1 MSACAKSDR
10 TMARYLGVDGGGSKT
25 AFALI
30 DTAGHVVAR
39 ATAPTSYYFNEPAH
53 PDSPART
60 AFDVVERVL
69 AQGVTDICGQ
79 AGIETA
85 DIDAAFFG
93 IPGYGEASGD
103 IEQLDAVPRRVLGHD
118 RYSCDN
124 DMVCGW
130 AGSLAGEDGINV
142 ISGTGSM
149 TYGERQG
156 TGHRV
161 GGWGELFGD
170 EGSAYWVATQGLNA
184 FSRMSDGRLARGPL
198 YDLIKERL
206 QISSDLDVV
215 SLVIDKWGGN
225 RGSIAALATTVC
237 EAARQEDKVS
247 VGILANAADELA
259 TLVET
264 TRVLVGFGDRE
275 PVPVSYSGGMFS
287 DDGFQALFRGALQQL
302 PAKYDLHR
310 PLLDPAV
317 GAALYAAMHSGHPLT
332 RSSVNQLAATQTRSD
347 EVKST

>member
-1 MSACAKSDR
+1 MSACAKSR
-10 TMARYLGVDGGGSKT
+10 QPELARYLGVDGGGSKT

-30 DTAGHVVAR
+30 DDAGQVLAR
-39 ATAPTSYYFNEPAH
+39 ATAPTSYYFN
-53 PDSPART
+53 DG
-60 AFDVVERVL
+60 FDVVERVL

-79 AGIETA
+79 AGIETS

-103 IEQLDAVPRRVLGHD
+103 IEQLDAVPMRVLGHD
-118 RYSCDN
+118 RYSCNN

-170 EGSAYWVATQGLNA
+170 EGSAYWVAAQGLNA

-198 YDLIKERL
+198 YELMRARL
-206 QISSDLDVV
+206 EIASDLDAV
-215 SLVIDKWGGN
+215 SLVIEKWGGN
-225 RGSIAALATTVC
+225 RTSIAALSTTVC
-237 EAARQEDKVS
+237 EAARQNDETCAAHPGARRRRAGDDHRNHPRSGRFRRRRAGAGVLLGWNVLRRGLPRAVS
-247 VGILANAADELA
+247 CCPATAARQVRPA
-259 TLVET
+259 H
-264 TRVLVGFGDRE
+264 
-275 PVPVSYSGGMFS
+275 PVARSGG
-287 DDGFQALFRGALQQL
+287 GRGHLRRQAQ
-302 PAKYDLHR
+302 R
-310 PLLDPAV
+310 PSAEPAV
-317 GAALYAAMHSGHPLT
+317 PCTNSPRPDHDPK
-332 RSSVNQLAATQTRSD
+332 R
-347 EVKST
+347 

>member
-1 MSACAKSDR
+1 
-10 TMARYLGVDGGGSKT
+10 MARYLGVDGGGSKT

-30 DTAGHVVAR
+30 DDTGRVLAR
-39 ATAPTSYYFNEPAH
+39 ATAPTSYYFN
-53 PDSPART
+53 DG
-60 AFDVVERVL
+60 FDVVERVL
-69 AQGVTDICGQ
+69 AQGITNICGQ
-79 AGIETA
+79 TGIETS

-103 IEQLDAVPRRVLGHD
+103 VEQLDTVPGRVLGHD
-118 RYSCDN
+118 RYSCNN

-170 EGSAYWVATQGLNA
+170 EGSAYWVAAQGLNA

-198 YDLIKERL
+198 YELMRARL
-206 QISSDLDVV
+206 EITSDLDAV
-215 SLVIDKWGGN
+215 SLVIEKWGGN
-225 RGSIAALATTVC
+225 RTSIAALSTTVC
-237 EAARQEDKVS
+237 EAAHQNDEASAR
-247 VGILANAADELA
+247 ILALGADELA
-259 TLVET
+259 TIIET
-264 TRVLVGFGDRE
+264 TRVLVGFGDDE

-287 DDGFQALFRGALQQL
+287 DEGFLVLFRAALQRL
-302 PAKYDLHR
+302 PAKFDLHT

-317 GAALYAAMHSGHPLT
+317 GAAIYAAKHGGQPLT
-332 RSSVNQLAATQTRSD
+332 GEALRQLATARP
-347 EVKST
+347 